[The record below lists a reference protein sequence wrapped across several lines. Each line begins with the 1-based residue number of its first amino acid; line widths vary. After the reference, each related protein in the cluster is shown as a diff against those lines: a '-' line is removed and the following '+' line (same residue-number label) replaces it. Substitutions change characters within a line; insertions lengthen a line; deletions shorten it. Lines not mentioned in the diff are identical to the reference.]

1 MAQWQ
6 DLDGN
11 ADLDPL
17 GAGADGGRDAERRRQ
32 YRALRIEMQLGQP
45 HRVETPALGRI
56 DLLES
61 LGEGLFLAA
70 SGECRKLVE
79 HAEFH
84 RPISGSGLIGRA
96 ILQSDCREHTIIAMS
111 EDTPNLVLEH
121 LRAIRTELHEIREE
135 QREQRGRLGSIERSI
150 SYMTREIA
158 EMGLRLDRMHD
169 RLDRIE
175 RRLDL
180 AET

>member
-1 MAQWQ
+1 MR
-6 DLDGN
+6 DVTVN
-11 ADLDPL
+11 TAD
-17 GAGADGGRDAERRRQ
+17 
-32 YRALRIEMQLGQP
+32 ALCK
-45 HRVETPALGRI
+45 AL
-56 DLLES
+56 LPNSVLNQ
-61 LGEGLFLAA
+61 
-70 SGECRKLVE
+70 
-79 HAEFH
+79 
-84 RPISGSGLIGRA
+84 ISA
-96 ILQSDCREHTIIAMS
+96 HTSAC
-111 EDTPNLVLEH
+111 
-121 LRAIRTELHEIREE
+121 LRAIRTELHEIREG